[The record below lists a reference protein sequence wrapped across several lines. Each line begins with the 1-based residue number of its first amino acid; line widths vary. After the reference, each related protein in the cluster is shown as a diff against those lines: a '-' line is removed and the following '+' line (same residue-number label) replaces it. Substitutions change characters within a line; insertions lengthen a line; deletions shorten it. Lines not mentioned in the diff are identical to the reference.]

1 MSEIFSFLFSPF
13 SRKKE
18 HGLKTLYA
26 ALFILSFHWSLVIF
40 IESSYL
46 EQFFSVPQVGLLFVI
61 ASVLLL
67 LPFLYMSR
75 LLRAVG
81 NFNLIIFFTAIE
93 AIALVGMALA
103 LDPAYAVAFFMLHFT
118 VGPLIFFNI
127 DIFIEAIIGSQEKQT
142 GRMRSIYLVLLS
154 VSGAI
159 APIITGE
166 LITKGGA
173 ASFHVVYLA
182 SAILLIPFLGVIS
195 LYFSE
200 FKDPKYPR
208 NSVKSLITTF
218 VKERDIRNVFIS
230 HLFLQFFFTWMTIYT
245 PLYLATHAGF
255 SWIEISYI
263 VFAGLLAYVICEY
276 PIGVIADK
284 YLGEKEMMAFGFFL
298 IAVSTSWLAF
308 LPAGSLIMWMAVM
321 FLTRVGASFV
331 EVTTESYFFKHTK
344 SDDSDKIS
352 LFRGARPLGS
362 VVGSVLGSMIL
373 LQIEFSF
380 MFILLG
386 IFMLPGIFFTLL
398 LRDTR

>member
-1 MSEIFSFLFSPF
+1 
-13 SRKKE
+13 
-18 HGLKTLYA
+18 
-26 ALFILSFHWSLVIF
+26 LSI
-40 IESSYL
+40 
-46 EQFFSVPQVGLLFVI
+46 
-61 ASVLLL
+61 
-67 LPFLYMSR
+67 
-75 LLRAVG
+75 
-81 NFNLIIFFTAIE
+81 
-93 AIALVGMALA
+93 
-103 LDPAYAVAFFMLHFT
+103 
-118 VGPLIFFNI
+118 
-127 DIFIEAIIGSQEKQT
+127 
-142 GRMRSIYLVLLS
+142 
-154 VSGAI
+154 SGAI
-159 APIITGE
+159 APIITGR
-166 LITKGGA
+166 LITEAGT
-173 ASFHVVYLA
+173 ASFHLVYLA
-182 SAILLIPFLGVIS
+182 SALLLIPFLAIIS
-195 LYFSE
+195 FYFSD
-200 FKDPKYPR
+200 FKDPSYPR
-208 NSVKSLITTF
+208 HSIKTHISTF

-255 SWIEISYI
+255 SWLEISYI

-276 PIGVIADK
+276 PIGLIADK

-308 LPAGSLIMWMAVM
+308 LPAGSLPLWMAVM

-344 SDDSDKIS
+344 SNDSDKIS

-362 VVGSVLGSMIL
+362 VVGAVLGSLIL